1 MAAGLSQVILFATL
15 DDSELFSRMQH
26 V

>member
-1 MAAGLSQVILFATL
+1 MAAALSQVILFATL
-15 DDSELFSRMQH
+15 DDPELFSRMQH